1 MAGDRARGFRRTGEI
16 GMLRALG
23 LTLTILTP
31 LALPCPVT
39 AAPWTL
45 DPATSVVASIGWEG
59 KPIAVRFPGLSG
71 EVDFDQAHLETAKAT
86 LSVPAGRAT
95 TGNPIVDTMM
105 RGGDYLDAGGHP
117 TITFDLDRL
126 TKTSKDTADI
136 TGTVTLRGVTRP
148 VHLKAKVITFGPTRD
163 DPSLMKAD
171 FAISGEID
179 RRDFGST
186 AGIPDVSAI
195 MPLDIRLVMTTR

>member
-71 EVDFDQAHLETAKAT
+71 EVDFDQAHVETAKAT

-148 VHLKAKVITFGPTRD
+148 VHLRPR
-163 DPSLMKAD
+163 
-171 FAISGEID
+171 
-179 RRDFGST
+179 
-186 AGIPDVSAI
+186 
-195 MPLDIRLVMTTR
+195 